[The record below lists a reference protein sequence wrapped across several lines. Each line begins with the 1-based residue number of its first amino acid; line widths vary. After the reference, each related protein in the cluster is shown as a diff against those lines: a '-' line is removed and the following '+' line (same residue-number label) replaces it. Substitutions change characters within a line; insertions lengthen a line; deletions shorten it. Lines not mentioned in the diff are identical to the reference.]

1 MSSGGIHRCSFR
13 AEDGLTD
20 SSVRLLV
27 EPSGSIDLAVRQGQS
42 RPTIGADEEVHVVG
56 AVPAA
61 ILWLDRGLEH
71 SATGCVSGHAL
82 HIDSVQLVI
91 SRIAQVPLLL
101 GLHELEHAVDRAEE

>member
-56 AVPAA
+56 AVPAG

-71 SATGCVSGHAL
+71 SATGCVSGDAL
-82 HIDSVQLVI
+82 HLGSVQLV
-91 SRIAQVPLLL
+91 VPP
-101 GLHELEHAVDRAEE
+101 GARAPRAVGPPRQAHA